1 MRRGI
6 ADGGFTV
13 KPPETRDGDTM
24 DLRAE
29 MNIIAAISACPNDTN
44 PVNNY
49 RAKPLGITV
58 YEPEG

>member
-1 MRRGI
+1 
-6 ADGGFTV
+6 
-13 KPPETRDGDTM
+13 
-24 DLRAE
+24 

-49 RAKPLGITV
+49 RAKPLGVTV